1 MDIGWGVEKI
11 EGAFRKRCPIA
22 VVQAPSQLRGVM
34 IERLEQKHQFEGSY
48 FAQHT
53 QRLKRSGIREQPSEW
68 AVPTNDSEL
77 GEHRGGDG

>member
-1 MDIGWGVEKI
+1 
-11 EGAFRKRCPIA
+11 
-22 VVQAPSQLRGVM
+22 M